1 MRAGRDQRLCLRNA
15 REVWVDAAEK
25 KKVGINTLEK
35 KTLGKKTRGRK
46 KVVTPEEKWLR
57 NDQAVRSRVKYRA
70 SNCHDCPHHFSQSV
84 ASRSKTRR
92 KKKKNEAGLPQLLPT
107 ILQPFSGRQRPSIVV
122 VLWGLRVSGAA
133 APM

>member
-92 KKKKNEAGLPQLLPT
+92 KKKKK
-107 ILQPFSGRQRPSIVV
+107 
-122 VLWGLRVSGAA
+122 
-133 APM
+133 